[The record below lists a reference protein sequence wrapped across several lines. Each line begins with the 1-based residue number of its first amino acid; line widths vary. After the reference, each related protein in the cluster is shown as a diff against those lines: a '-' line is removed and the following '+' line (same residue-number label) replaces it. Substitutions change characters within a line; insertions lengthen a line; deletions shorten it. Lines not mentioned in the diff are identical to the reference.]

1 MEIEPFESESA
12 FTEFTEKKKRPR
24 LKIPK
29 RIQTEDL
36 VKCVIIGICV
46 ISILFVMISFIM
58 KSFEVSS
65 LQKQFLTIKDRYTK
79 QKGEH
84 DSLVTEE
91 NEQTNLSKKSQDDI
105 DSIQVK
111 IKELN
116 SEYQGMDSL
125 SEGLE
130 YSLEDAYIRYTNYLK
145 DLESI
150 KINYQ
155 NKKDLI
161 KSLNEDILQNEN
173 NIPKL
178 KEKITSLEK
187 TYKEMNK

>member
-1 MEIEPFESESA
+1 MEIEPFESDPA
-12 FTEFTEKKKRPR
+12 FTEFTEKTKRPR

-46 ISILFVMISFIM
+46 ISILFIMISFIM

-155 NKKDLI
+155 NKKDQI

-178 KEKITSLEK
+178 KEKINSLEK

>member
-1 MEIEPFESESA
+1 MEIEPFESDPA
-12 FTEFTEKKKRPR
+12 FTEFTEKTKRPR

-65 LQKQFLTIKDRYTK
+65 LQKQFLTIKDRYTI

-84 DSLVTEE
+84 DSLLNEE
-91 NEQTNLSKKSQDDI
+91 NEQTNLSKQNQDDI

-111 IKELN
+111 IKELK

-155 NKKDLI
+155 KKKDLI

-178 KEKITSLEK
+178 KEK
-187 TYKEMNK
+187 

>member
-1 MEIEPFESESA
+1 M
-12 FTEFTEKKKRPR
+12 
-24 LKIPK
+24 
-29 RIQTEDL
+29 
-36 VKCVIIGICV
+36 
-46 ISILFVMISFIM
+46 
-58 KSFEVSS
+58 
-65 LQKQFLTIKDRYTK
+65 
-79 QKGEH
+79 
-84 DSLVTEE
+84 
-91 NEQTNLSKKSQDDI
+91 
-105 DSIQVK
+105 K

-130 YSLEDAYIRYTNYLK
+130 YSLEDAYIRYINLAK

-150 KINYQ
+150 KIKYQ

-161 KSLNEDILQNEN
+161 KSLNEEILQNEN

-178 KEKITSLEK
+178 KEKIASLEK